1 MKVVWSP
8 LAELRA
14 VEAVDAI
21 AADRPRAA
29 ADWLDELLDRV
40 ASLGRLAKR
49 GRIVPEIGNAAY
61 REIFQHPY
69 RIIYRVD
76 ATQVVVLT
84 IRHGRRNWDPA
95 DVSHSA

>member
-8 LAELRA
+8 LAESRA
-14 VEAVDAI
+14 LEAVDAI

-29 ADWLDELLDRV
+29 VAWLDELLDRV
-40 ASLGRLAKR
+40 ASLGRLEKR

-84 IRHGRRNWDPA
+84 IRHGRRDWDPA
-95 DVSHSA
+95 EVSHST

>member
-8 LAELRA
+8 LAEVRA
-14 VEAVDAI
+14 LVAVDAI
-21 AADRPRAA
+21 AADRPRGAA
-29 ADWLDELLDRV
+29 LWLDDLLDRV

-49 GRIVPEIGNAAY
+49 GRVVPEIGNAAY

-76 ATQVVVLT
+76 ESQVVVLT

>member
-8 LAELRA
+8 LAEVRA
-14 VEAVDAI
+14 LEAVDAI

-29 ADWLDELLDRV
+29 AAWLDELLDRV
-40 ASLGRLAKR
+40 ASLERHAKR
-49 GRIVPEIGNAAY
+49 GRIVPEVGNAAY

-76 ATQVVVLT
+76 TTQVVVLT
-84 IRHGRRNWDPA
+84 IRHGRRGRDPA
-95 DVSHSA
+95 EVSGGA

>member
-14 VEAVDAI
+14 FEAVDAI

-29 ADWLDELLDRV
+29 AAWLDELLDRV
-40 ASLGRLAKR
+40 ASLGRFAKR
-49 GRIVPEIGNAAY
+49 GRVVPEIGKAAY
-61 REIFQHPY
+61 REIFHHPY

-84 IRHGRRNWDPA
+84 LRHGRREWD
-95 DVSHSA
+95 SAEVLT

>member
-1 MKVVWSP
+1 VKVVWSP
-8 LAELRA
+8 LAERRA
-14 VEAVDAI
+14 LEAVDAI

-29 ADWLDELLDRV
+29 SAWLDELLDRV

-49 GRIVPEIGNAAY
+49 GRIVPEIGKAAY

-84 IRHGRRNWDPA
+84 VRHGRREWDPA
-95 DVSHSA
+95 EVSGGT